1 MCIRDRAAP
10 GATAPKKPTSAVST
24 LINQIATANQN
35 IKDLDGAV
43 AVRQENANRSLADYQ
58 NSIAAQQ
65 LATQAASGAEN
76 SLTKANRAAK
86 DAQKSFDALIR
97 DVYRNGTTSSS
108 MTKYVSSDNPDR
120 VLERMSTL
128 DRLAR
133 NQQDT
138 IRRLQVARNQQAN
151 SCLLYTSPSPRDVEE
166 SRMPSSA

>member
-1 MCIRDRAAP
+1 M
-10 GATAPKKPTSAVST
+10 ST

-76 SLTKANRAAK
+76 SLTKANGAAK

-108 MTKYVSSDNPDR
+108 MSVRLPSGGTMRPMSVESSP
-120 VLERMSTL
+120 
-128 DRLAR
+128 
-133 NQQDT
+133 
-138 IRRLQVARNQQAN
+138 
-151 SCLLYTSPSPRDVEE
+151 
-166 SRMPSSA
+166 